1 MKPKHRP
8 SGPAQPQR
16 ELLKAREEKV
26 VLDAN
31 LNKTQVVSVGAAGP
45 ASKQPGF
52 YCKACDCVVK
62 DSTNYLDHINGKKR
76 KDSIWQNAT
85 VFRAN
90 Q

>member
-1 MKPKHRP
+1 LKPKYRP
-8 SGPAQPQR
+8 SAPAQPQR
-16 ELLKAREEKV
+16 ELLKAREEKI

-52 YCKACDCVVK
+52 YCKVCDCTLK

-76 KDSIWQNAT
+76 K
-85 VFRAN
+85 
-90 Q
+90 